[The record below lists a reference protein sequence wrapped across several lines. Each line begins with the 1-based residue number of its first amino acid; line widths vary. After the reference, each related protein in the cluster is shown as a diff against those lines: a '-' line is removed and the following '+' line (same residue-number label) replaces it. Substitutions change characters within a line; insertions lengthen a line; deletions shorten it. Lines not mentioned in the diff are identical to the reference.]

1 MDARWTETSTQPVVL
16 DFLAVVSGKF
26 IQSSFAFSGSVP
38 VGYRRHP
45 IEWSGVYTPGPVVVV
60 VVVVVGRAL
69 SLLLVPF
76 LTAHPVAEYE
86 RIPPQVVV
94 VPRAQNDIDTDA
106 IVNDLQEKWE
116 AVENKPA
123 AIIYATGALA
133 GVWVANS
140 VVGAINALPLLPKMF
155 ELVGLGYSAWFTY
168 RYLLFKSNR
177 EELVDDIE
185 ARKKKIAGDN

>member
-1 MDARWTETSTQPVVL
+1 M
-16 DFLAVVSGKF
+16 
-26 IQSSFAFSGSVP
+26 
-38 VGYRRHP
+38 
-45 IEWSGVYTPGPVVVV
+45 
-60 VVVVVGRAL
+60 
-69 SLLLVPF
+69 
-76 LTAHPVAEYE
+76 LTHSHK
-86 RIPPQVVV
+86 RTHTLQVVV

-140 VVGAINALPLLPKMF
+140 VVGAINALPLLPKVF

-185 ARKKKIAGDN
+185 AYVVVCV